1 MRTEFF
7 PAGVKAQ
14 RDESEG
20 RVLMG
25 DNIGR
30 REVKLRPIRFQ
41 CAVVWIIA
49 ALACIDTLAVY
60 SGPTCAKF
68 NLHWTFRQ
76 VSNTLIR

>member
-41 CAVVWIIA
+41 CAVV
-49 ALACIDTLAVY
+49 
-60 SGPTCAKF
+60 
-68 NLHWTFRQ
+68 
-76 VSNTLIR
+76 